1 VTPARAMRPVREDH
15 LGASTYVEKGWHLI
29 AVADYER
36 AEAILAKA
44 LTLAA
49 SDNQARALLGWAQ
62 MRQGKYD
69 LALRELQHVLAADPL
84 CAVARASL
92 GYVCL
97 RKGLIREAEDHLT
110 RATQQVRDPR
120 AALYACFYLGLLYT
134 SLGRV
139 HEAQGC
145 FEKGV
150 SLAPNF
156 IEAYYELGR
165 LHWSVGEA
173 REAVKAW
180 SDGQAAN
187 RFNIWGRRCAEALR
201 QVRSG
206 EEPRSF
212 S

>member
-1 VTPARAMRPVREDH
+1 MTPARAMRRVREDP
-15 LGASTYVEKGWHLI
+15 LGASSYIEKGWHLI

-69 LALRELQHVLAADPL
+69 HALRELEDVLAADPL

-110 RATQQVRDPR
+110 RSAQQVRDPS
-120 AALYACFYLGLLYT
+120 AALNACFYLGLLHT
-134 SLGRV
+134 SLRKV
-139 HEAQGC
+139 HEAQRC
-145 FEKGV
+145 FEKSV

-165 LHWSVGEA
+165 LHWTVGEK
-173 REAVKAW
+173 REAEKAW
-180 SDGQAAN
+180 REGQAAN

-206 EEPRSF
+206 EEPGCF